1 MRVPDVLPDA
11 EMSGPLPQ
19 VDGETLTL
27 YRRVL
32 EMDVVDTAALE
43 REFGPEEAQRVV
55 RKLSEALLL
64 RPVPGGM
71 AVLRPDVA
79 ASTIIHPLET
89 TIREA
94 QRRIDQISGDF
105 DRVMAVYRSTVEK
118 RNQQEGLLDT
128 VTDPATS
135 RALVRERIAGARR
148 EVLLMC
154 GTDPESEHRF
164 ELIPAVDGMPAQPG
178 VRLCVLH
185 QHAARYQ
192 PAVQDHAAFI
202 SSAGGQVR
210 TIEKLWNHICIIDQE
225 TVFLFDN
232 SGVVSVSQPTVAAA
246 VTALF
251 EQIWCQARP
260 FHGNFV
266 SRSEGVQLRED
277 VQRAIVY
284 FLAEGLRDESIA
296 RRIGVSVRTCRRHI
310 AELLEEMGAESRFQ
324 AGYLTAKLGL
334 LDSSPDG
341 IAARIR
347 SGAAPDGL
355 TG

>member
-1 MRVPDVLPDA
+1 MWVHDESSDA
-11 EMSGPLPQ
+11 GVCETPH

-27 YRRVL
+27 YRRIL
-32 EMDVVDTAALE
+32 EMDVVDTASLE
-43 REFGPEEAQRVV
+43 REFGPDEARRVV
-55 RKLSEALLL
+55 RKLSEALLV
-64 RPVPGGM
+64 RPAPGGM

-79 ASTIIHPLET
+79 ASTVIQPLET

-94 QRRIDQISGDF
+94 QRRIDRISGDF

-118 RNQQEGLLDT
+118 RNQQEGLFDT

-135 RALVRERIAGARR
+135 RALVRERIADARR
-148 EVLLMC
+148 EVLVMC

-164 ELIPAVDGMPAQPG
+164 DLIPARDGMPSPD

-192 PAVQDHAAFI
+192 PAAQDHAAFV
-202 SSAGGQVR
+202 SDAGGQVR
-210 TIEKLWNHICIIDQE
+210 TIEKLWKHICVIDQQ
-225 TVFLFDN
+225 TAFLFDN
-232 SGVVSVSQPTVAAA
+232 SGVVSVSHPAIASA
-246 VTALF
+246 MAALF
-251 EQIWCQARP
+251 EQLWCQAKP
-260 FHGNFV
+260 FRGSSV

-296 RRIGVSVRTCRRHI
+296 RRLGVSVRTCRRHI

-324 AGYLTAKLGL
+324 AGYLTAKLDL
-334 LDSSPDG
+334 LDSS
-341 IAARIR
+341 
-347 SGAAPDGL
+347 S
-355 TG
+355 